1 MGLVAFEL
9 VERLVEAAAPEVDRR
24 RKQAGEEA
32 IEVLWKLL
40 SAAWRAE
47 MELERWWMR
56 PSLVGLEYRANEAAH
71 LAVAGSADR

>member
-32 IEVLWKLL
+32 IEVRWKLL
-40 SAAWRAE
+40 VAVWWAE

-56 PSLVGLEYRANEAAH
+56 PSIVGLGRRANEAAH